1 MALFLLA
8 RVYPLWVA
16 GTLSTTAY
24 SVVGALLLFYVC
36 TIIGGRLYLGMHG
49 FVDCSMGFVLGVGM
63 WLIQLLYMPV
73 LEDWLRVSGWMG
85 MSSPSMHRL

>member
-1 MALFLLA
+1 MALFIMG

-16 GTLSTTAY
+16 GTLSTPTY
-24 SVVGALLLFYVC
+24 SVIGAFLVFYVG

-49 FVDCSMGFVLGVGM
+49 FVDCTVGFILGVGM
-63 WLIQLLYMPV
+63 WLIQLLYMPI

-85 MSSPSMHRL
+85 KSFIVPHA